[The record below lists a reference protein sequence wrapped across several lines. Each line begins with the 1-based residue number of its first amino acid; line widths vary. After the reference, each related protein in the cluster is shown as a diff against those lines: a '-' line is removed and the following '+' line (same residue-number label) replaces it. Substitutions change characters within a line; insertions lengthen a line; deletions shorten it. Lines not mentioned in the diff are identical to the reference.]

1 MSEPISL
8 ILEFARAKEA
18 ADPYAFHFSPQQYLL
33 RSASG
38 GIESAT
44 LAWDEGLLADLTAA
58 RLPGR
63 SPVVVQRLGETLR
76 HFLDEADWEDVETQ
90 ILAATRQNRE
100 VVLTIRSAAAELYA
114 LPWELTTLRNT
125 GQHLAE
131 LPEVLL
137 RYEWPDTESAPLHP
151 AAMQE
156 SGRILFAWSAAAGQV
171 PAVEQLTAIESACQ
185 QGHYPFSRDT
195 DVLANVSCRR
205 LVETLAT
212 AQKEGVPFAVLHLLC
227 HGSTQGKSFGLVLD
241 DEDAAT
247 GTGEVLVD
255 AGRLRQLIT
264 PFAGT
269 LRMVVLSACDSG
281 NMGEF
286 GNQLGSVAQTLHR
299 AGIAAVVASR
309 FPLSALGS
317 IQLTQLLYSELA
329 VRLHS
334 LEQAL
339 RYVRQKLA
347 QNAHQLDWASLQLY
361 AHAADGSNSRPLVV
375 RPYRG
380 LLYFQTEHQRLYFGR
395 QDAVS
400 EVLHDLD
407 ALPRLGKP
415 RFVLVAGASGTGKS
429 SMVLAGVVPRLLAQK
444 PDVHVARIRPGSD
457 PETPLSTALVDLVST
472 SGQRSADQTLLL
484 VVDQLEEI
492 FINVADPKRRE
503 AFVRKLWSLASDPV
517 SKVCVIVTLRVDFV
531 GRCGEICVDDTG
543 RRLDSIAYDEAHRV
557 FLSQMHPDELRAV
570 IEKPA
575 QAVGL
580 ELEQGLVL
588 RMIQEVRGEPGA
600 LPVLQATLDLL
611 WQKRR
616 GTLLTQ
622 AAYDEIGGVAGA
634 LQGRAK
640 ALLDS
645 FDEKEK
651 RVARRLLL
659 RLIHVT
665 ADPAQ
670 STRRVMSLAL
680 LAPSDPAEQSC
691 FNRVLDR
698 FIAVR
703 LLVLSQLESTPSGA
717 GMARLNYGQ
726 SISLPRVARSQ
737 VDLLRSGVV
746 RRSDEGV
753 LIEVAHEALIRKW
766 DLLQQWL
773 LQDRQMLAE
782 IGKLEEWVRQ
792 CKEMGTLLTGSALGY
807 AVEVGNRYPLD
818 LPPGA
823 RSLLKLSRTRARR
836 RMWLRQLTFGLA
848 ILASLILLVLLWFG
862 VSADHEA
869 RIFAGRARDALRV
882 GDVEQQPQQWQRNMK
897 VLRELEGSNPPPG
910 WVDSAANAL
919 ALAGRIVIKL
929 GEPARL
935 AFPAATTI
943 SRDGAVI
950 LTAAADNS
958 AVLRS
963 TTSVRPPFVLPGHGA
978 QVTAG
983 AFSADGRLAATAA
996 QDSLIRI
1003 WPTSGSASVPSA
1015 VLTGHKHDILA
1026 LAFHPSGLS
1035 LASASADGTVRL
1047 WQTSS
1052 GEESFVLPHKYPVYA
1067 LAYSPDGQHL
1077 VTGGADAMARLW
1089 RVDTGELYATLSG
1102 HSQAIYAVAYSPDG
1116 TRILTTSEDGT
1127 ARLWP
1132 AAGGLPLAT
1141 LAHDKPVMA
1150 AAFSP
1155 SGKLIA
1161 TSTAH
1166 RTWLRTSSGEAIA
1179 SLRSQCS
1186 DQLQGLAFSPDSS
1199 QLFLFLSDHS
1209 VHILQLEFR
1218 LPTLLRRFWQEPG
1231 CLDVEERKRV
1241 LLESDATAAAHLAS
1255 CEQMQSCLQEQLEEE
1270 LDSFEACY
1278 AEFHRRQAH
1287 LYRRMVLGGSR

>member
-18 ADPYAFHFSPQQYLL
+18 ADPYAFHFSPQEYLL

-44 LAWDEGLLADLTAA
+44 LAWDEGLLADLAEA

-63 SPVVVQRLGETLR
+63 SPVVLQRLGETLR
-76 HFLDEADWEDVETQ
+76 RFLDEADWEDVEAQ
-90 ILAATRQNRE
+90 ILAATRHGRE

-156 SGRILFAWSAAAGQV
+156 SGRILVAWSAAAGQV

-195 DVLANVSCRR
+195 DVLANVSCER

-227 HGSTQGKSFGLVLD
+227 HGSARGKSFGLVLD
-241 DEDAAT
+241 DDDST
-247 GTGEVLVD
+247 TGEGVVLVD
-255 AGRLRQLIT
+255 AGRLRQLLT

-281 NMGEF
+281 NMGEL

-309 FPLSALGS
+309 FPLSAAGS
-317 IQLTQLLYSELA
+317 IRLTQLLYSELA
-329 VRLHS
+329 VSLRS
-334 LEQAL
+334 LEQTL
-339 RYVRQKLA
+339 RHVRQKLA
-347 QNAHQLDWASLQLY
+347 QNPHQLDWASLQLY
-361 AHAADGSNSRPLVV
+361 AHAADGSDSRPLVI

-400 EVLHDLD
+400 EVLHDLE
-407 ALPRLGKP
+407 ALPALGKP

-444 PDVHVARIRPGSD
+444 PKAQVARIRPGSD
-457 PETPLSTALVDLVST
+457 PETPLSTALVDLVSAA
-472 SGQRSADQTLLL
+472 GQGSADQPILL

-503 AFVRKLWSLASDPV
+503 AFVRKLWSLAGDPA
-517 SKVCVIVTLRVDFV
+517 SKLCIIVTLRVDFV
-531 GRCGEICVDDTG
+531 GRCGEICIDDNG

-557 FLSQMHPDELRAV
+557 FLSQMQPDELRAV

-600 LPVLQATLDLL
+600 LPVLQTTLDLL

-616 GTLLTQ
+616 GRLLTQ

-651 RVARRLLL
+651 RIARRLLL

-670 STRRVMSLAL
+670 STRRVMSLAH
-680 LAPSDPAEQSC
+680 LAPSNPAELPC
-691 FNRVLDR
+691 FNHVLDR
-698 FIAVR
+698 FVEVR
-703 LLVLSQLESTPSGA
+703 LLVPSQLEPSPSHSG
-717 GMARLNYGQ
+717 GVRLNYLQGV
-726 SISLPRVARSQ
+726 SSPRVVRSQ
-737 VDLLRSGVV
+737 VDLLRSGMMP
-746 RRSDEGV
+746 RGDERV

-773 LQDRQMLAE
+773 LQDRQMLTE
-782 IGKLEEWVRQ
+782 LGKLEEWVRQ
-792 CKEMGTLLTGSALGY
+792 WKEMGTLLTGSALGY

-823 RSLLKLSRTRARR
+823 RSLLRLSRNRARR
-836 RMWLRQLTFGLA
+836 RVWLRQLTFGLVF
-848 ILASLILLVLLWFG
+848 IASLVLLVLVWFG
-862 VSADHEA
+862 VSADREA
-869 RIFAGRARDALRV
+869 RIFAGKARDALRV
-882 GDVEQQPQQWQRNMK
+882 GEVEQQPQHWQRNMK
-897 VLRELEGSNPPPG
+897 VLRELEGPNPPPG
-910 WVDSAANAL
+910 WLDSAANAL
-919 ALAGRIVIKL
+919 AQAGRTIIQL
-929 GEPARL
+929 GEPSRL
-935 AFPAATTI
+935 EFPSATTL
-943 SRDGAVI
+943 SRDGSMI
-950 LTAAADNS
+950 LSAAANNS
-958 AVLRS
+958 AVLRTLTGVGS
-963 TTSVRPPFVLPGHGA
+963 PVVLSGHSA

-983 AFSADGRLAATAA
+983 AFSADGRLVATAA
-996 QDSLIRI
+996 QDALIRI
-1003 WPTSGSASVPSA
+1003 WSTSSSAAAPSA
-1015 VLTGHKHDILA
+1015 VLTGHQQDILA
-1026 LAFHPSGLS
+1026 LAFHPSGRS
-1035 LASASADGTVRL
+1035 LASGSADGTVRL
-1047 WQTSS
+1047 WQAS
-1052 GEESFVLPHKYPVYA
+1052 GGEASFLLPHKSPVYA
-1067 LAYSPDGQHL
+1067 LAYSPDGQQL
-1077 VTGGADAMARLW
+1077 ATGGADAMARLW

-1102 HSQAIYAVAYSPDG
+1102 HTRAIRAVVYSPDG

-1132 AAGGLPLAT
+1132 ATGGLPLAT
-1141 LAHDKPVMA
+1141 LAHDKPVVA

-1155 SGKLIA
+1155 SGQLIA
-1161 TSTAH
+1161 TSTSH
-1166 RTWLRTSSGEAIA
+1166 RIWLRASSGAAIA
-1179 SLRSQCS
+1179 ALRSQCS
-1186 DQLQGLAFSPDSS
+1186 DQHQGIAFSPDGT

-1209 VHILQLEFR
+1209 VHILQLEFW

-1231 CLDVEERKRV
+1231 CLDVPERKRL

-1255 CEQMQSCLQEQLEEE
+1255 CEQMQKCLQAQLDEDR
-1270 LDSFEACY
+1270 DSFEACY

-1287 LYRRMVLGGSR
+1287 LYRRMVLGGGG